1 MAKFIGED
9 GAGNPQSTALKEI
22 EMQIPGAWAK
32 LQRTERSQHSSVEM
46 NAPDR
51 YILIRRVFL
60 IDADRHQIRALFA
73 RRGGEKDH
81 RGD

>member
-51 YILIRRVFL
+51 YVTEWLLPRLLHYLFFPLFL
-60 IDADRHQIRALFA
+60 
-73 RRGGEKDH
+73 
-81 RGD
+81 